1 MGPGFNRMNAITVQ
15 QTTQGLIR
23 YLEAEN
29 KQQLQEHG
37 VAIGYDSRH
46 HSKEFAHIAAGV
58 VIKAGYCVQL
68 FKGMVPTPYVAAAVN
83 YLHCAAGIMVTASHN
98 TKEYNG
104 YKVYWGNGC
113 QIIPPHDAGIA
124 AAIDAN
130 LDLWQLPAD
139 IASSPLLHDPY
150 QQVLS
155 SYAASQQP
163 LCFRREHNHSA
174 PPLMYTPLHGVGL
187 PALVATFARFGLPTP
202 HVVQQQAHPDPEF
215 PTVDF
220 PNPEEGRGTWAM
232 AFSTG
237 GPLGWRGERACCCAL
252 MTSHHQPAALLNH
265 RLILS
270 PHASMHSTHVHAC
283 GDGAEVSLLGW
294 MLAWGMPACM
304 HGRRLDADAA
314 SADADAATAADSAQR
329 TSWVRAWRLPTTPTR
344 TGWRPLRSSLAAG
357 SGSPSQATR

>member
-1 MGPGFNRMNAITVQ
+1 MGPGFSRMNAITVQ
-15 QTTQGLIR
+15 QTTQGLVR
-23 YLEAEN
+23 YLEAQN
-29 KQQLQEHG
+29 KQQLQDHG
-37 VAIGYDSRH
+37 VAIGYDGRH
-46 HSKEFAHIAAGV
+46 HSQEFAHIAAGV
-58 VIKAGYCVQL
+58 VMKAGYRAQL

-150 QQVLS
+150 QQVLT
-155 SYAASQQP
+155 SYAASQQQ

-174 PPLMYTPLHGVGL
+174 PPLVYTPLHGVGL

-237 GPLGWRGERACCCAL
+237 GPLGWRGGERACCCAL
-252 MTSHHQPAALLNH
+252 RNSHHHPAALLNH

-270 PHASMHSTHVHAC
+270 PHAGMHPMCMPGWWSGATAEMGADMAHAMDPWC
-283 GDGAEVSLLGW
+283 K
-294 MLAWGMPACM
+294 GMNGM
-304 HGRRLDADAA
+304 WLYADAG
-314 SADADAATAADSAQR
+314 TAAAAQR
-329 TSWVRAWRLPTTPTR
+329 TSWVQDWCLPTTRMR
-344 TGWRPLRSSLAAG
+344 TGWRLLRSSLAAG